1 MGRYTKKGQTWWEDI
16 SSLKALIRTQSP
28 TKPPTKPTKP
38 ATKPTKAPTQQ
49 RESTTQL
56 TPMMLQFF
64 YGSSLKMKR
73 FLFCF
78 CFLSF
83 IVLIPA
89 Q

>member
-1 MGRYTKKGQTWWEDI
+1 MNI

-56 TPMMLQFF
+56 TPMMLPFF

-73 FLFCF
+73 FCF
-78 CFLSF
+78 VSVF
-83 IVLIPA
+83 
-89 Q
+89 